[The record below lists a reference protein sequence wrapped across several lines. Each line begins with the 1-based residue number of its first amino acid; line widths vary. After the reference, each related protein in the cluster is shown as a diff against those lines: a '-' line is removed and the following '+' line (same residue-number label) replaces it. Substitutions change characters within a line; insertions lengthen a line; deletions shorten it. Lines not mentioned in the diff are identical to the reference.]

1 MSEVFDENT
10 ELDEIGTE
18 QEYSEYLDAI
28 FPESAMKNIV
38 YHGSSRASTLKK
50 TGKFR
55 NKTYLDEIEGY
66 TYGIY
71 LSENKEESD
80 IYAQSS
86 FEDETEIGTLSV
98 IINTK
103 KSEELGIE
111 ISAISENDVSDFKKR
126 GIDSVYSYESTAGSE
141 LDEYNDNDKAEIVV
155 FESSQIHVLGSEKDI
170 QEFKK
175 WKAKKNTQS
184 KNLEQFKKEE
194 KEIKVGNIVNY
205 KGNYHTVTK
214 LKGDKATIVKIEAAE
229 VDIPYKLAERL
240 KLPRHPVT
248 GEFIVDPES
257 FPEELRNIVG
267 YRIPTQGKS
276 SMLPLRIRNILT
288 PAQSKSVIVPGEIT
302 TQMGS
307 DFDIDKLFLMFPN
320 YDIKWKTKNGDVF
333 DEKGSFVSQMKKR
346 GFDISRKDAS
356 KLMEDEDYVEDMTII
371 SDLED
376 VNIGDLIE
384 ARKKTLI
391 FLNEKFKELE
401 PKLVAEKVSY
411 DLKNL
416 HGAQRESLENAF
428 LDIALAILNNPAT
441 GKELI
446 TSVDSQTFPQLVETM
461 APKLK
466 DYISELDPANW
477 STEID
482 LEIRNKMGSVGI
494 GIYAVALNGQA
505 IRQHT
510 KTPVLLNKQYSV
522 KFDGKDI
529 QNVSEEYDE
538 LGNPITEHFN
548 KHLNMSVDNANEP
561 MMEALNDNG
570 FTSPVTSLII
580 SSGIS
585 NNGLKVKGKD
595 ALTGDPGEVAAY
607 FRNQPIIREFTNYY
621 INENGNPSQIR
632 TLANKFLR
640 EKGYNNI
647 KIEGL
652 NGTVNI
658 STKELQD
665 NIGLDVKDASMQ
677 EEVINN
683 FILYHDAGR
692 MMNNLNK
699 ILNVDRVKFSNVA
712 ELEEFFAILN
722 EVEDLESDDNPNGR
736 NRFFTGFEGLIRGD
750 DFRLSKAFR
759 GGLETAKELSDL
771 FFPFQ
776 KSGINKAKELM
787 RKGLNK
793 RRFTAED
800 YKVIN
805 KHSLLYMFS
814 QRHVVSPI
822 SPLFSTGM
830 INYLMKG
837 NNSIDR
843 QLISI
848 KTQIEDS
855 EEGDA
860 LFSLK
865 GNAFLNRLFPHP
877 DNFKKKEITEN
888 GIKKEVPFS
897 EVKSLMFEFGYSND
911 VKEINNITHSFRKLY
926 EHPLPEVQELAK
938 NLVYYQVLSKGF
950 DSGPNSYADLIPI
963 EVWSDR
969 QLSLQSGKEE
979 SMIEFFNNN
988 YTVFENGKFFKG
1000 FFEGFVKNNTQA
1012 RNLIPKM
1019 KKIDQKHIQG
1029 EAFTATETNRQLFDK
1044 EMGFVDYFITFDKS
1058 VKQNVLFKK
1067 ERGDQG
1073 DRATYNVIEREGIP
1087 FKLMAYNIDQKSD
1100 FADIYPDALTVA
1112 KINDLN
1118 GRKNCK

>member
-1 MSEVFDENT
+1 
-10 ELDEIGTE
+10 
-18 QEYSEYLDAI
+18 
-28 FPESAMKNIV
+28 
-38 YHGSSRASTLKK
+38 
-50 TGKFR
+50 
-55 NKTYLDEIEGY
+55 
-66 TYGIY
+66 
-71 LSENKEESD
+71 
-80 IYAQSS
+80 
-86 FEDETEIGTLSV
+86 
-98 IINTK
+98 
-103 KSEELGIE
+103 
-111 ISAISENDVSDFKKR
+111 
-126 GIDSVYSYESTAGSE
+126 
-141 LDEYNDNDKAEIVV
+141 
-155 FESSQIHVLGSEKDI
+155 
-170 QEFKK
+170 
-175 WKAKKNTQS
+175 
-184 KNLEQFKKEE
+184 
-194 KEIKVGNIVNY
+194 
-205 KGNYHTVTK
+205 
-214 LKGDKATIVKIEAAE
+214 
-229 VDIPYKLAERL
+229 
-240 KLPRHPVT
+240 
-248 GEFIVDPES
+248 
-257 FPEELRNIVG
+257 
-267 YRIPTQGKS
+267 
-276 SMLPLRIRNILT
+276 
-288 PAQSKSVIVPGEIT
+288 
-302 TQMGS
+302 
-307 DFDIDKLFLMFPN
+307 
-320 YDIKWKTKNGDVF
+320 
-333 DEKGSFVSQMKKR
+333 
-346 GFDISRKDAS
+346 
-356 KLMEDEDYVEDMTII
+356 
-371 SDLED
+371 
-376 VNIGDLIE
+376 
-384 ARKKTLI
+384 
-391 FLNEKFKELE
+391 
-401 PKLVAEKVSY
+401 
-411 DLKNL
+411 
-416 HGAQRESLENAF
+416 
-428 LDIALAILNNPAT
+428 
-441 GKELI
+441 
-446 TSVDSQTFPQLVETM
+446 
-461 APKLK
+461 
-466 DYISELDPANW
+466 
-477 STEID
+477 
-482 LEIRNKMGSVGI
+482 
-494 GIYAVALNGQA
+494 
-505 IRQHT
+505 
-510 KTPVLLNKQYSV
+510 
-522 KFDGKDI
+522 
-529 QNVSEEYDE
+529 
-538 LGNPITEHFN
+538 
-548 KHLNMSVDNANEP
+548 MSVDNANEP

-570 FTSPVTSLII
+570 FTAPVTSLII

-647 KIEGL
+647 KIEAL

-665 NIGLDVKDASMQ
+665 NIGLDVKDALSQ

-699 ILNVDRVKFSNVA
+699 ILNADRTKFSNVA

-736 NRFFTGFEGLIRGD
+736 NRFFTGFEGLVRGD

-787 RKGLNK
+787 REGLNK

-814 QRHVVSPI
+814 QRNVPSPI

-837 NNSIDR
+837 DNSIDI
-843 QLISI
+843 QLIGI

-865 GNAFLNRLFPHP
+865 GNEFLNRLFPHP

-888 GIKKEVPFS
+888 GSKKEVPFS
-897 EVKSLMFEFGYSND
+897 EVKSLMFEFGYNND
-911 VKEINNITHSFRKLY
+911 VKEINNITHSFKKLY

-969 QLSLQSGKEE
+969 QLSLQPGKEE

-1019 KKIDQKHIQG
+1019 KKIDQKNIQG

-1044 EMGFVDYFITFDKS
+1044 DMGFVDYFITFDKNA
-1058 VKQNVLFKK
+1058 KQNVLFKK